1 MIFSRI
7 TVEFKTRRTDERFD
21 SDRRYGRDLGT
32 LVIFYGNGSA
42 ACVWYS
48 KQKARTV
55 LSLSSLSF
63 SHSLLTSDFKGT
75 HGTLSIGLHG
85 RNRTKDGDIREHQLS
100 GLLLIRLGS
109 LLPKGLTKGQAEKEK
124 ISTPPVPLEP
134 C

>member
-1 MIFSRI
+1 
-7 TVEFKTRRTDERFD
+7 VCVVLEAK
-21 SDRRYGRDLGT
+21 GA
-32 LVIFYGNGSA
+32 NGSLPI
-42 ACVWYS
+42 
-48 KQKARTV
+48 QPLF
-55 LSLSSLSF
+55 LSL
-63 SHSLLTSDFKGT
+63 SLLTSDFKGT
-75 HGTLSIGLHG
+75 HGTLSIGPHG